1 MFYLTIR
8 TVEPPR
14 VAVVS
19 LSLIKGAALMIQVNR
34 PMTLGALVVGALGLG
49 AASASAQDQL
59 GDMTKDPNQWV
70 MAGRTYDLQRY
81 SPLVQITA
89 ANVKGLKAAWSFST
103 GTLRGHEGA
112 PLVVGSVMY
121 VHTSFPNKVY
131 ALDLTKPGAPQLWQY
146 TPEQDANTI
155 PVACC
160 DVVNRGL
167 AYHPSGKLFIEL
179 LQGDLLALDAKT
191 GKKLWQSK
199 NANFKEGSTMTNA
212 PIVVKNVVI
221 AGISGGEFGVRGR
234 VTAYDV
240 NDGHEIWRG
249 YSTGP
254 DKDVLITSNTL
265 KSPYASAQGKDLGVS
280 TWQGDEWQRGG
291 GTTWGWYSYDPAL
304 NLFYYGS
311 GNPGTWNPDQRP
323 GDNKWSMSIWA
334 RNPETGEVKW
344 VYQMTP
350 HDAWDYDG
358 GSERGLTAQAIG
370 GKAYK
375 TLQHFDRNG
384 FGYTLDRETGKV
396 LVANPYGP
404 TNWAKTI
411 DLTTGRPVED
421 PTKRTT
427 AKGNTEGICPAAI
440 GFKDQQPSAYSP
452 KTGLNYVP
460 TNNICMDYEGVEVKY
475 AVGQPYVGAIVRMFP
490 GPGGNRGAFIAWD
503 PKVGKIVWSDKEQL
517 AAYGGALATAGGVV
531 FYGTME
537 GWLKAVDATTGKL
550 LWEFKT
556 PSGIIGNPMTY
567 VGPDGKQYVAVL
579 SGIGGWAGIGVAA
592 GIGADDPTAGLGAL
606 GAFGDAGSFTTQGGV
621 LTVFSL

>member
-1 MFYLTIR
+1 M
-8 TVEPPR
+8 
-14 VAVVS
+14 S
-19 LSLIKGAALMIQVNR
+19 HVNR
-34 PMTLGALVVGALGLG
+34 PMTLGAIVVGALALG

-59 GDMTKDPNQWV
+59 ADMTKDPNQWV

-81 SPLVQITA
+81 SPLTQITV
-89 ANVKGLKAAWSFST
+89 ANVKGLHAAWSFST

-112 PLVVGSVMY
+112 PLVIGSVMY

-131 ALDLTKPGAPQLWQY
+131 ALDLSKPGAPQLWQY

-212 PIVVKNVVI
+212 PIVIKNIVI

-240 NDGHEIWRG
+240 NDGHEVWRG

-265 KSPYASAQGKDLGVS
+265 KSPYASAQGKDLGTS
-280 TWQGDEWQRGG
+280 TWQGDEWQHGG

-358 GSERGLTAQAIG
+358 VNEMVLTDQTIG

-503 PKVGKIVWSDKEQL
+503 PKVGKIVWSDKENL

-567 VGPDGKQYVAVL
+567 VAPDGKQYVAVL

-606 GAFGDAGSFTTQGGV
+606 GAFGDAGSFSTQGGV

>member
-1 MFYLTIR
+1 MTIGAI
-8 TVEPPR
+8 
-14 VAVVS
+14 VAS
-19 LSLIKGAALMIQVNR
+19 
-34 PMTLGALVVGALGLG
+34 ALVLG
-49 AASASAQDQL
+49 AASAFAQDQL
-59 GDMTKDPNQWV
+59 AEMTKDPNQWV

-81 SPLVQITA
+81 SPLTQITTTT
-89 ANVKGLKAAWSFST
+89 VKNLKAAWSFST

-112 PLVVGSVMY
+112 PLVIGSVMY

-131 ALDLTKPGAPQLWQY
+131 ALDLSKPGAPQLWQY
-146 TPEQDANTI
+146 TPEQDPATI

-167 AYHPSGKLFIEL
+167 AYHPSGKLYIEL

-199 NANFKEGSTMTNA
+199 NADFKQGSTMTNA
-212 PIVVKNVVI
+212 PIVIKNVVI

-234 VTAYDV
+234 VTAFDV
-240 NDGHEIWRG
+240 NDGHELWRG

-254 DKDVLITSNTL
+254 DADVKITSNTL

-358 GSERGLTAQAIG
+358 VNEMVLTDQTIG
-370 GKAYK
+370 GKEYK

-384 FGYTLDRETGKV
+384 FGYTLDRTTGKL
-396 LVANPYGP
+396 LVANPYGAV
-404 TNWAKTI
+404 NWAKSI

-421 PTKRTT
+421 PAKRTT

-452 KTGLNYVP
+452 KTQLNYVP

-475 AVGQPYVGAIVRMFP
+475 TAGQPYVGAIVRMFP
-490 GPGGNRGAFIAWD
+490 GPGGNRGRFIAWD
-503 PKVGKIVWSDKEQL
+503 PRQGKVVWEIKENL

-550 LWEFKT
+550 LWQFKT

>member
-1 MFYLTIR
+1 MSHVNRKAIGSIIAGALSLG
-8 TVEPPR
+8 
-14 VAVVS
+14 VAV
-19 LSLIKGAALMIQVNR
+19 
-34 PMTLGALVVGALGLG
+34 T
-49 AASASAQDQL
+49 ASAQDQL
-59 GDMTKDPNQWV
+59 VEMSKNPNQWV

-81 SPLVQITA
+81 SPLTQITA
-89 ANVKGLKAAWSFST
+89 ANVKNLHAAWSFST

-112 PLVVGSVMY
+112 PLVIGNVMY

-146 TPEQDANTI
+146 TPEQDPATI

-199 NANFKEGSTMTNA
+199 NADFHQGSTMTNA
-212 PIVVKNVVI
+212 PIVIKNVVI

-240 NDGHEIWRG
+240 NDGHELWRG

-254 DKDVLITSNTL
+254 DKDVLINDQTL
-265 KSPYASAQGKDLGVS
+265 KSPYPSAQGKDLGVS

-291 GTTWGWYSYDPAL
+291 GTTWGWYSYDPEL

-334 RNPETGEVKW
+334 RNPETGAVRW

-358 GSERGLTAQAIG
+358 VNEMVLTDQTIG
-370 GKAYK
+370 GQTVK

-384 FGYTLDRETGKV
+384 IGYTLDRTNGKV
-396 LVANPYGP
+396 LVANAYGP
-404 TNWAKTI
+404 VNWAKSI

-421 PTKRTT
+421 PSKRTT

-452 KTGLNYVP
+452 QTKLNYVP

-475 AVGQPYVGAIVRMFP
+475 QVGQPYVGAIVRMFP

-503 PKVGKIVWSDKEQL
+503 PRAGKIVWSDKENL
-517 AAYGGALATAGGVV
+517 ASYGGALATAGGVV

-550 LWEFKT
+550 LWQFKT

-567 VGPDGKQYVAVL
+567 VGPDGKQYVAIL

-592 GIGADDPTAGLGAL
+592 GIGAEDPTAGLGAL
-606 GAFGDAGSFTTQGGV
+606 GAFGDAGSFSTQGGV

>member
-1 MFYLTIR
+1 M
-8 TVEPPR
+8 
-14 VAVVS
+14 S
-19 LSLIKGAALMIQVNR
+19 HVNR
-34 PMTLGALVVGALGLG
+34 PMTLGAIVVGALALG

-81 SPLVQITA
+81 SPLTQITA
-89 ANVKGLKAAWSFST
+89 ANVKGLHAAWSFST

-112 PLVVGSVMY
+112 PLVIGSVMY

-212 PIVVKNVVI
+212 PIVIKNVVI

-240 NDGHEIWRG
+240 NDGHEVWRG

-358 GSERGLTAQAIG
+358 VNEMVLTDQTIG

-452 KTGLNYVP
+452 KTGFNYVP

-503 PKVGKIVWSDKEQL
+503 PKVGKIVWSDKENL

-550 LWEFKT
+550 LWQFKT

-567 VGPDGKQYVAVL
+567 VAPDGKQYVAVL

-606 GAFGDAGSFTTQGGV
+606 GAFGDAGSFSTQGGV

>member
-1 MFYLTIR
+1 M
-8 TVEPPR
+8 
-14 VAVVS
+14 S
-19 LSLIKGAALMIQVNR
+19 HVNR
-34 PMTLGALVVGALGLG
+34 PRTIGALVAGALALG
-49 AASASAQDQL
+49 AAAQASAQDQL
-59 GDMTKDPNQWV
+59 VDMTKDPNQWV
-70 MAGRTYDLQRY
+70 MAGRTYDLQRF
-81 SPLVQITA
+81 SPLKQITA
-89 ANVKGLKAAWSFST
+89 ANVKGLHAAWSFST

-131 ALDLTKPGAPQLWQY
+131 ALDLSKPGAPQLWQY
-146 TPEQDANTI
+146 TPEQDPATI

-191 GKKLWQSK
+191 GKKLWESK
-199 NANFKEGSTMTNA
+199 NADFHQGSTMTNA
-212 PIVVKNVVI
+212 PIVIKNVVI

-240 NDGHEIWRG
+240 NDGHELWRG

-254 DKDVLITSNTL
+254 DKDVLITGNTL
-265 KSPYASAQGKDLGVS
+265 KSPYPSAQGKDLGVT

-291 GTTWGWYSYDPAL
+291 GTTWGWYSYDPEL

-358 GSERGLTAQAIG
+358 VNEMVLTDQEIG
-370 GKAYK
+370 GKMVK

-384 FGYTLDRETGKV
+384 VGYTLDRTNGKV
-396 LVANPYGP
+396 LVANAYGP
-404 TNWAKTI
+404 INWAKSI

-452 KTGLNYVP
+452 LTKLNYVP

-475 AVGQPYVGAIVRMFP
+475 QAGQPYVGAIVRMFP

-503 PKVGKIVWSDKEQL
+503 PRAGKIVWSDKEGL

-567 VGPDGKQYVAVL
+567 VAPDGKQYVAIL